1 MTVRRRRFALVAV
14 LAVVASLAL
23 AACSSSGK
31 SSSSSSSTTTAS
43 KTYSLSTSKG
53 EVSVSLDGHLPD
65 HWPSGFPVP
74 DGAKPA
80 GSGALQGG
88 DEGVMVGVFTTSGS
102 AQDACD
108 FYKTNSD
115 LNVED
120 ARSAGGSNTFV
131 GTVQFSGKYSGVVT
145 AGKVGSSEGFVVILE
160 SGTSSSSES
169 SSTTAA

>member
-1 MTVRRRRFALVAV
+1 VTVRRRRFALVAA
-14 LAVVASLAL
+14 LAIVASLAL
-23 AACSSSGK
+23 AACSSAGK
-31 SSSSSSSTTTAS
+31 SSSSSTTTAS

-102 AQDACD
+102 AQDAFD
-108 FYKTNSD
+108 FYKTNSE

>member
-1 MTVRRRRFALVAV
+1 VTVRRRRFALVAA
-14 LAVVASLAL
+14 LAIVASLAL

-31 SSSSSSSTTTAS
+31 SSSSSTTTAS

-102 AQDACD
+102 AQDAFD
-108 FYKTNSD
+108 FYKTNSE